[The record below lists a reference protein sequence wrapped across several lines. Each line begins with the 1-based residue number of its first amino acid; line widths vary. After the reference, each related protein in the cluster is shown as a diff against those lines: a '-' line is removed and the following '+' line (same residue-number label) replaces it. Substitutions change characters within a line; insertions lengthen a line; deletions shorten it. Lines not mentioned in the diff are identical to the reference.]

1 MDLADEIV
9 VASSLPLVSPP
20 PPSSSSSS
28 SNGAST
34 AKVGFA
40 AIQEMARLQ
49 EEALMREKSPETLLL
64 PVAAAA
70 VDVTPSILDKDNR
83 ISSSSSSSSRGRN
96 FTDPNDLSFLRF
108 DPDANCLKLENFE
121 FKAPESLGGDFFKLN
136 KAVAKEKTSSTPTI
150 TVSPGMGKFPL
161 DVSTPTHSPSVGRRR
176 FGSFRYTY
184 DESKISV
191 SLTAEK
197 METGGLFHF
206 SCKI

>member
-83 ISSSSSSSSRGRN
+83 ISSSSSSSRGRN

>member
-83 ISSSSSSSSRGRN
+83 ISSSSSRSRGRN